1 MGRLKLTILCALW
14 LLASMSPAWGG
25 EGPRP
30 AGEAVAKG
38 LHWVDWLLILVYA
51 AVVIWVGYAS
61 SKRKGTTSDY
71 FIGGRG
77 MGSFVIG
84 ISMFVTLYS
93 TISYLGGPGEVV
105 RYGPGIF
112 LGAIFA
118 FPFGYLFVA
127 YVLVPVLMR
136 RRVISA
142 YQLLEE
148 QLGPHVRTL
157 GATMFIVM
165 RMIWMAVL
173 IHFGSD
179 AIIVILGLDASAA
192 PMVKIV
198 TGIVAITYTS
208 MGGLRAVMFTDTIQ
222 FLILFTG
229 TLATIL
235 IVTLH
240 FKGLGWIPTE
250 RMAHWQEQPIF
261 SWDLTVRVTLIGAA
275 VRAFFFDIM
284 SPGSDQT
291 QIQRYMATRDVK
303 QARHAV
309 LVRMIALTVTTLLL
323 ATMGVALVSF
333 YDVNAH
339 LLPEGKTFENFGDQ
353 IFPFFI
359 THQLPIGISGLVVAA
374 LFAAAMSSIDSGVN
388 SITAVFMVD
397 FLDRYHRPP
406 ESDEQHKRIAKRLA
420 FTIGIIVIG
429 TSMLVPYVPG
439 NFVEITARTIQVF
452 IPILFGIFFM
462 AFFVPWSTPFGVIV
476 GTFYGV
482 AAGVIVPYWQVFT
495 GQEGMSFMLYIPVI
509 FLGQSIPSCLL
520 SLLPERGKP
529 FAAQFGMAVVALL
542 PLAAIILW
550 VASLSPKG

>member
-1 MGRLKLTILCALW
+1 
-14 LLASMSPAWGG
+14 
-25 EGPRP
+25 
-30 AGEAVAKG
+30 
-38 LHWVDWLLILVYA
+38 
-51 AVVIWVGYAS
+51 
-61 SKRKGTTSDY
+61 
-71 FIGGRG
+71 
-77 MGSFVIG
+77 
-84 ISMFVTLYS
+84 
-93 TISYLGGPGEVV
+93 
-105 RYGPGIF
+105 
-112 LGAIFA
+112 
-118 FPFGYLFVA
+118 
-127 YVLVPVLMR
+127 
-136 RRVISA
+136 
-142 YQLLEE
+142 
-148 QLGPHVRTL
+148 
-157 GATMFIVM
+157 
-165 RMIWMAVL
+165 
-173 IHFGSD
+173 
-179 AIIVILGLDASAA
+179 
-192 PMVKIV
+192 
-198 TGIVAITYTS
+198 
-208 MGGLRAVMFTDTIQ
+208 
-222 FLILFTG
+222 
-229 TLATIL
+229 
-235 IVTLH
+235 
-240 FKGLGWIPTE
+240 
-250 RMAHWQEQPIF
+250 
-261 SWDLTVRVTLIGAA
+261 
-275 VRAFFFDIM
+275 
-284 SPGSDQT
+284 
-291 QIQRYMATRDVK
+291 
-303 QARHAV
+303 
-309 LVRMIALTVTTLLL
+309 
-323 ATMGVALVSF
+323 MGVALVSF

-529 FAAQFGMAVVALL
+529 FAFQFGMAIAALL

-550 VASLSPKG
+550 VASLGPQG